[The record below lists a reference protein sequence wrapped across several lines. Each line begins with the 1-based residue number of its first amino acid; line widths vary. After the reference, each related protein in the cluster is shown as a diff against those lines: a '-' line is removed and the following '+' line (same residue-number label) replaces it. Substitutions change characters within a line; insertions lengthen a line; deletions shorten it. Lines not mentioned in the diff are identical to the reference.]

1 MVRVRWRRSVD
12 DDDEASDDL
21 QPEMAMAGSHLVST
35 EGPLVCTCALEISF
49 RLEGASLDLLRDYS
63 LLTHVHR
70 GGKDSS
76 RHRFSSQ
83 SA

>member
-1 MVRVRWRRSVD
+1 MVHVRWRRGVD

-49 RLEGASLDLLRDYS
+49 KGASFDLLRDYS
-63 LLTHVHR
+63 LLTHVRR
-70 GGKDSS
+70 GGRDSS